1 MSSLLTCSVS
11 PTTVFVSSESG
22 RSQAD
27 LTLTVQNKTAD
38 DITFGAHDYLLF
50 TIPIQNGVPQLTDVA
65 LTQSAGDI
73 NPVSEQETWTIQADS
88 VGSNLFRAY
97 AKTPPTLLKAGA
109 SIAFVLK
116 SITVARATG
125 QAEITVQQKIGTNPQ
140 QSGLLPLQLSKSVLG
155 ITDFQAFPVSV
166 SPGGAAKLSWQ
177 TTAAETL
184 TLSCKEWSLNHKD
197 DGLPFN
203 GDYLVSPN
211 VDTAYTLTVTGKEA
225 NLSRQV
231 MVGVLR
237 PQILNCQP
245 DPLPSVDQ
253 GESVTLTFTT
263 EFATYGVLST
273 APMTHI
279 PISPPNSGTQTVQ
292 VPVTPW
298 PIGFTVS
305 STESMTFTVFSADGR
320 FSSLPWALS
329 FPSNPVAINYF
340 RPREPVSYGDSFV
353 LEWNL
358 KNWTHFE
365 VSVDGKVLSQIPQS
379 ATSFSITPTQ
389 DTTEYTMTAFQQQG
403 QTMASVTA
411 TIIPAV
417 PVGTVVPFYG
427 SVISLPSG
435 WLACDGETISAADYP
450 KLTKFLGNNKTP
462 DLRGYFLRGIDPTGQ
477 VDPVAN
483 RAVGNVQSD
492 AFKLHDHATTVNN
505 GSYNLGTSDKRYS
518 GGGADSFGS
527 GGNLRTSKEG
537 DVNETRPKNVAV
549 NYIIY
554 AGVKA
559 TA

>member
-1 MSSLLTCSVS
+1 VVS
-11 PTTVFVSSESG
+11 
-22 RSQAD
+22 Q
-27 LTLTVQNKTAD
+27 
-38 DITFGAHDYLLF
+38 
-50 TIPIQNGVPQLTDVA
+50 
-65 LTQSAGDI
+65 
-73 NPVSEQETWTIQADS
+73 
-88 VGSNLFRAY
+88 
-97 AKTPPTLLKAGA
+97 
-109 SIAFVLK
+109 
-116 SITVARATG
+116 
-125 QAEITVQQKIGTNPQ
+125 
-140 QSGLLPLQLSKSVLG
+140 
-155 ITDFQAFPVSV
+155 
-166 SPGGAAKLSWQ
+166 
-177 TTAAETL
+177 
-184 TLSCKEWSLNHKD
+184 
-197 DGLPFN
+197 
-203 GDYLVSPN
+203 N
-211 VDTAYTLTVTGKEA
+211 VDTTYTLTVTVKEP
-225 NLSRQV
+225 NHSLQV

-273 APMTHI
+273 APTTHI
-279 PISPPNSGTQTVQ
+279 PISPPNSGSQTVQ

-298 PIGFTVS
+298 PIGFTIS
-305 STESMTFTVFSADGR
+305 STESMTFTVFSADGK

-329 FPSNPVAINYF
+329 FPSNPVAISYF

-389 DTTEYTMTAFQQQG
+389 DTTEYTMTAFKQQG

-450 KLTKFLGNNKTP
+450 QLTKFLGSTKTP
-462 DLRGYFLRGIDPTGQ
+462 DLRGYFLRGIDPSGQ
-477 VDPVAN
+477 IDPVAN
-483 RAVGNVQSD
+483 RAVGNVQGD
-492 AFKLHDHATTVNN
+492 AFKQHDHATTINA
-505 GSYNLGTSDKRYS
+505 SFNLGTSDKRYS
-518 GGGADSFGS
+518 GGGGDNFGS
-527 GGNLRTSKEG
+527 GGNLRTSQEG
-537 DVNETRPKNVAV
+537 DVHETRPKNVAV